1 MVRLKPDTTKRVS
14 MRTACFV
21 MSCVLAA
28 SLAFAQNPTIQ
39 PAPKTADGKPDLTGV
54 YQASPRRGGWD
65 AEAPGDEP
73 GVPAPR
79 SAVSINTTT
88 SDPIPYT
95 PEARALAQDILNRRS
110 IDDPTSRCIFAAS
123 PRITGVGLFP
133 VQFVQTPTQMIIL
146 YEYMW
151 THRVIPIGAKHPE
164 DISPSFMGDSVGRW
178 EGNTFV
184 VDVVGFKPG
193 GWLPGGLVTTDALHL
208 TERYTRVD
216 RDQLTY
222 EVTIEDPKVLTKP
235 FSQRTTLMLREGAR
249 LREYSCAEN
258 NMDPGVY
265 EKMLKDPTASQSF
278 IRGK

>member
-1 MVRLKPDTTKRVS
+1 
-14 MRTACFV
+14 MRIAAIV
-21 MSCVLAA
+21 ISCVLVA
-28 SLAFAQNPTIQ
+28 SMANAQTGTTR

-79 SAVSINTTT
+79 SAVNINTTT
-88 SDPIPYT
+88 SDPIPLT
-95 PEARALAQDILNRRS
+95 PDARARAQENLNRRS
-110 IDDPTSRCIFAAS
+110 IDDPTGHCIFAAS

-133 VQFVQTPTQMIIL
+133 TQFVQTPTQVVIL
-146 YEYMW
+146 YEYLS
-151 THRVIPIGAKHPE
+151 TIRVIPIGAKHPE
-164 DISPSFMGDSVGRW
+164 DMSPSFMGDSVGRW
-178 EGNTFV
+178 DGNAFV

-193 GWLPGGLVTTDALHL
+193 GWLTGGLVTSDALHL

-216 RDQLTY
+216 RDQLNY
-222 EVTIEDPKVLTKP
+222 EVTIEDPKMLTKP
-235 FSQRTTLMLREGAR
+235 FTQRTTMMLREGAR

-258 NMDPGVY
+258 NMDPSVY
-265 EKMLKDPTASQSF
+265 EKMLKDPAASQSF

>member
-1 MVRLKPDTTKRVS
+1 ME
-14 MRTACFV
+14 MRTAFLLIP
-21 MSCVLAA
+21 CVLVA
-28 SLAFAQNPTIQ
+28 SLAGAQTANVQPT
-39 PAPKTADGKPDLTGV
+39 PKTADGKPDLTGV

-79 SAVSINTTT
+79 TAVSISQTA
-88 SDPIPYT
+88 SDPIPFT
-95 PEARALAQDILNRRS
+95 PEARARAQEILNQRS
-110 IDDPTSRCIFAAS
+110 IDDPTSRCLFAAS

-133 VQFVQTPTQMIIL
+133 VQFVQTPAQMIIL

-151 THRVIPIGAKHPE
+151 THRVIPIGAKHA
-164 DISPSFMGDSVGRW
+164 DDVSPSFMGDSVGRW

-184 VDVVGFKPG
+184 VDVIGFKPG
-193 GWLPGGLVTTDALHL
+193 IWLTGGLVTSDALHL

-216 RDQLTY
+216 RDQLNY
-222 EVTIEDPKVLTKP
+222 EVTIEDPTVLTKP
-235 FSQRTTLMLREGAR
+235 FTQRTTLMLREGTR

-258 NMDPGVY
+258 NMDPTVY
-265 EKMLKDPTASQSF
+265 EKMLKDPAASKSF

>member
-1 MVRLKPDTTKRVS
+1 
-14 MRTACFV
+14 MRTACV
-21 MSCVLAA
+21 IIVWALAGSIA
-28 SLAFAQNPTIQ
+28 SAQTDKIQ
-39 PAPKTADGKPDLTGV
+39 PTPRTADGKPDLSGV

-73 GVPAPR
+73 GKAAPR
-79 SAVSINTTT
+79 TAVNINQTA
-88 SDPIPYT
+88 SDPIPFT
-95 PEARALAQDILNRRS
+95 PQARARAQEILNQRS

-133 VQFVQTPTQMIIL
+133 VQFVQTPTQVIIL

-151 THRVIPIGAKHPE
+151 AHRVIPIGAKHP
-164 DISPSFMGDSVGRW
+164 DDLSPTFMGDSVGHW

-193 GWLPGGLVTTDALHL
+193 GWLNGALVTSDALHL

-216 RDQLTY
+216 RDQLNY

-235 FSQRTTLMLREGAR
+235 FTTRTTLMLREGTR

-258 NMDPGVY
+258 NMDPAVY
-265 EKMLKDPTASQSF
+265 EKMLKDPAASQSF

>member
-1 MVRLKPDTTKRVS
+1 MT
-14 MRTACFV
+14 MRILCFV
-21 MSCVLAA
+21 TLCVLAA
-28 SLAFAQNPTIQ
+28 SPASAQSGPIQ
-39 PAPKTADGKPDLTGV
+39 AAPKTADGKPDLSGV

-79 SAVSINTTT
+79 SAVSINTTV
-88 SDPIPYT
+88 SDPIPFT
-95 PEARALAQDILNRRS
+95 PEARKLAQDILNRRS
-110 IDDPTSRCIFAAS
+110 IDDPTTRCIFAAS

-133 VQFVQTPTQMIIL
+133 IQFVQTPTQMIIL

-151 THRVIPIGAKHPE
+151 THRVIPIGAKQP
-164 DISPSFMGDSVGRW
+164 DDASPSFMGTSVGRW

-193 GWLPGGLVTTDALHL
+193 LWLTGGLVTSDALHL

-235 FSQRTTLMLREGAR
+235 VTQRTTLMLREGAR

-265 EKMLKDPTASQSF
+265 EKMLKDPTSSQSF

>member
-1 MVRLKPDTTKRVS
+1 MT
-14 MRTACFV
+14 RTAVVACAWL
-21 MSCVLAA
+21 LAA
-28 SLAFAQNPTIQ
+28 SVASAQQTVPVQ
-39 PAPKTADGKPDLTGV
+39 PAPKAADGRPDLTGV

-88 SDPIPYT
+88 SEPIPFR

-133 VQFVQTPTQMIIL
+133 IQFVQTPTQMIIL

-151 THRVIPIGAKHPE
+151 THRVIPIGTRHP
-164 DISPSFMGDSVGRW
+164 DDVSPSFMGTSVGRW
-178 EGNTFV
+178 EGSTFV

-193 GWLPGGLVTTDALHL
+193 LWLTGGLVTSDALHL

-216 RDQLTY
+216 RDQLNY

-235 FSQRTTLMLREGAR
+235 FTQRTTLMLREGAR

-258 NMDPGVY
+258 NLDPGVY

>member
-1 MVRLKPDTTKRVS
+1 MRIID

-28 SLAFAQNPTIQ
+28 SLASAQTSKIQ

-54 YQASPRRGGWD
+54 YQASPRRGDWD

-79 SAVSINTTT
+79 SAVSINTTA
-88 SDPIPYT
+88 SDPIPFT
-95 PEARALAQDILNRRS
+95 PEARARAQDILNHRS

-123 PRITGVGLFP
+123 PRISGVGLFP
-133 VQFVQTPTQMIIL
+133 IQFVQTPTQVIIL
-146 YEYMW
+146 YEYLSS
-151 THRVIPIGAKHPE
+151 HRVIPIGGKHPE
-164 DISPSFMGDSVGRW
+164 DLSPSFMGDSVGRW

-193 GWLPGGLVTTDALHL
+193 GWLTGGLVTSDALHL

-216 RDQLTY
+216 RDQLNY

-235 FSQRTTLMLREGAR
+235 FTQRTTLMLREGAR

-278 IRGK
+278 IR

>member
-1 MVRLKPDTTKRVS
+1 MT
-14 MRTACFV
+14 RTICFTV
-21 MSCVLAA
+21 ACVLAA
-28 SLAFAQNPTIQ
+28 SLASAQTTTVQPT
-39 PAPKTADGKPDLTGV
+39 PKSADGKPDLSGV
-54 YQASPRRGGWD
+54 YQASPRRGAWD

-73 GVPAPR
+73 GVAAPR

-88 SDPIPYT
+88 SDPIPFK

-133 VQFVQTPTQMIIL
+133 VQIVQTPTQMIIL

-151 THRVIPIGAKHPE
+151 THRVIPIGAKHA
-164 DISPSFMGDSVGRW
+164 DDVSPSFMGDSVGRW
-178 EGNTFV
+178 DGNTFV

-193 GWLPGGLVTTDALHL
+193 GWLTGGLVTSDALHL

-216 RDQLTY
+216 RDQLNY
-222 EVTIEDPKVLTKP
+222 EVTIEDSKMLTKP
-235 FSQRTTLMLREGAR
+235 FTQRTTLMLREGFR

-265 EKMLKDPTASQSF
+265 EKMLKDPTSSQSF

>member
-1 MVRLKPDTTKRVS
+1 

-21 MSCVLAA
+21 VACLLAA
-28 SLAFAQNPTIQ
+28 SVADAQTGTIHPT
-39 PAPKTADGKPDLTGV
+39 PRAADGKPDLTGV

-65 AEAPGDEP
+65 AEVPGDQP
-73 GVPAPR
+73 GVAAPR
-79 SAVSINTTT
+79 TAVNINTTA
-88 SDPIPYT
+88 SEPIPFT
-95 PEARALAQDILNRRS
+95 AEARTRAQEILNRRS
-110 IDDPTSRCIFAAS
+110 IDDPTTHCIFAAS
-123 PRITGVGLFP
+123 PRISGVGLFP
-133 VQFVQTPTQMIIL
+133 IQFVQTPTQMIIM
-146 YEYMW
+146 YEYLW
-151 THRVIPIGAKHPE
+151 TFRVIPIGAKHPE
-164 DISPSFMGDSVGRW
+164 DLSPSFMGDSVGRW

-193 GWLPGGLVTTDALHL
+193 SWLTGGLVTSDGLHL

-216 RDQLTY
+216 RDQLNY

-235 FSQRTTLMLREGAR
+235 FTQRTTLMLREGTR

-265 EKMLKDPTASQSF
+265 EKMLKDPTSSTSF

>member
-1 MVRLKPDTTKRVS
+1 
-14 MRTACFV
+14 MRIACV
-21 MSCVLAA
+21 AISCVLAGGLA
-28 SLAFAQNPTIQ
+28 SAQTSTSQ

-73 GVPAPR
+73 GVAAPR
-79 SAVSINTTT
+79 SAVSINTTA
-88 SDPIPYT
+88 SDPIPFT
-95 PEARALAQDILNRRS
+95 PQARALAQDILNRRS

-133 VQFVQTPTQMIIL
+133 IQFVQTPTQVIIL

-151 THRVIPIGAKHPE
+151 AHRVIPIGAMHA
-164 DISPSFMGDSVGRW
+164 DDVSPSFMGDSVGRW
-178 EGNTFV
+178 DGNTLV
-184 VDVVGFKPG
+184 VDVIGFKPG
-193 GWLPGGLVTTDALHL
+193 GWLTGGLVTSDALHL

-216 RDQLTY
+216 RDQLIF
-222 EVTIEDPKVLTKP
+222 EVTIDDPKMLTKP
-235 FSQRTTLMLREGAR
+235 FTQRTTLMLREGAR

-265 EKMLKDPTASQSF
+265 EKMLKDPSASQSF